1 MQTHTMHQ
9 PYGLDIWGD
18 QNFLIRNG
26 QAHVNYK
33 NSPALLDIAKQI
45 RNQGIRGPVILRF
58 PHLIAKQIDTLYT
71 HFNRAIDENDYRG
84 VFKAVYPLKVNQ
96 YPEVVRA
103 VVEAG
108 KPYRYGLE
116 AGSKAELILAM
127 AYTPIGSPITVNGF
141 KDIEMITMGFLAAQM
156 GHNITLTIEGIG
168 ELESIIEVAETTPYR
183 VPNIGIRIR
192 LHSGGSGIW
201 AKSGG
206 MQAKFGLT
214 STELLEA
221 FDLLKKHRL
230 LSRFTMLHFHIGSQ
244 MEEIA
249 PLKRA
254 MREAGNIYAELK
266 RMGADALRAIN
277 IGGGL
282 SVEYAQHPSKR
293 VRNYSLKEFANDV
306 VFLLGEIMK
315 SKGVEHP
322 NIVTESG
329 RFITASH
336 AVLVAPVLELFSHDY
351 QERSLR
357 LKETNP
363 PLIEELRS
371 LNELLT
377 SGNSIEFLHDALD
390 HLESLL
396 KLFELG
402 YIDLQDRSNAETLVH
417 LIIKKA
423 LYLKQSNH
431 LPEIERLQ
439 ERLQERY
446 LVNSSFFQSMPD
458 YWGLGQQFPVMP
470 LDRLDQNAIRAASLW
485 DITCDSDGEVGFDPG
500 APLYLHDVD
509 LDTEEYFLG
518 FFNVGAYQETL
529 GMHHNLFSH
538 PSEATIEIDDDG
550 YRFTNLDEA
559 ENILEILDNLEY
571 DPKAVLNQLETRIA
585 ESEFITSE
593 ENRDTLSTLKRYLAQ
608 NGYLRTTK

>member
-1 MQTHTMHQ
+1 MQQ

-18 QNFLIRNG
+18 HNFIIRDG
-26 QAHVNYK
+26 KAHINYK
-33 NSPALLDIAKQI
+33 SSPALIDITQHI
-45 RNQGIRGPVILRF
+45 RAEGITGPVILRF
-58 PHLIAKQIDTLYT
+58 PHLIAKQIDALYN
-71 HFNRAIDENDYRG
+71 HFNRAIEENGYNG
-84 VFKAVYPLKVNQ
+84 LFKAVYPLKVNQ
-96 YPEVVRA
+96 YPEVVSTIVA
-103 VVEAG
+103 AG
-108 KPYRYGLE
+108 ETHEYGLE

-127 AYTPIGSPITVNGF
+127 AYTPTGAPITVNGF
-141 KDIEMITMGFLAAQM
+141 KDEEMITMGFLAAQM

-168 ELESIIEVAETTPYR
+168 ELESIIEVAEKTSFV

-221 FDLLKKHRL
+221 FDLLKRHDL
-230 LSRFTMLHFHIGSQ
+230 LERFTMLHFHIGSQ

-254 MREAGNIYAELK
+254 LREAGNIYAELK
-266 RMGADALRAIN
+266 RMGADTLRAIN

-282 SVEYAQHPSKR
+282 SVEYAQHPTKR
-293 VRNYSLKEFANDV
+293 MRNYSLKEFANDV

-315 SKGVEHP
+315 AKGVEHP

-336 AVLVAPVLELFSHDY
+336 AVLVTPVLELFSHDY
-351 QERSLR
+351 MERSLK

-363 PLIEELRS
+363 PLIEELLE
-371 LNELLT
+371 LNNLLT

-423 LYLKQSNH
+423 LYLKQSNQ

-458 YWGLGQQFPVMP
+458 YWGLKQHFPVMP
-470 LDRLDQNAIRAASLW
+470 LDRLDLPPIRAASLW
-485 DITCDSDGEVGFDPG
+485 DITCDSDGEIGFDP
-500 APLYLHDVD
+500 ASPLYLHDVD
-509 LDTEEYFLG
+509 LDVEEYFLG

-538 PSEATIEIDDDG
+538 PSEATVHIDDDG
-550 YRFTNLDEA
+550 YTFTNLDEA
-559 ENILEILDNLEY
+559 EDILEILDNLEY

-585 ESEFITSE
+585 ASEFITKE
-593 ENRDTLSTLKRYLAQ
+593 GNRDTLSTLKRYLAQ

>member
-1 MQTHTMHQ
+1 MQQ

-18 QNFLIRNG
+18 HNFIIRDG
-26 QAHVNYK
+26 RAHINYK
-33 NSPALLDIAKQI
+33 SSPALIDIIKQI
-45 RNQGIRGPVILRF
+45 RSEEISGPVILRF
-58 PHLIAKQIDTLYT
+58 PHLISKQIDALYG
-71 HFNRAIDENDYRG
+71 HFNRAIEENHYHGR
-84 VFKAVYPLKVNQ
+84 FKAVYPLKVNQ
-96 YPEVVRA
+96 YPEVVKSI
-103 VVEAG
+103 VEAG
-108 KPYRYGLE
+108 KDHQYGLE

-127 AYTPIGSPITVNGF
+127 ANTPTGSPITVNGF
-141 KDIEMITMGFLAAQM
+141 KDVEMITMGFLAAQM

-168 ELESIIEVAETTPYR
+168 ELESIIEVAESTPYR

-221 FDLLKKHRL
+221 FELLKRYDLLD
-230 LSRFTMLHFHIGSQ
+230 RFTMLHFHIGSQ
-244 MEEIA
+244 MDEIA

-254 MREAGNIYAELK
+254 LREAGNIYAELK
-266 RMGADALRAIN
+266 RMGADTLRAIN

-282 SVEYAQHPSKR
+282 SVEYAQHPSQR

-306 VFLLGEIMK
+306 VFLLGGIMND
-315 SKGVEHP
+315 KGVEHP

-336 AVLVAPVLELFSHDY
+336 AVLVTPVLELFSHDY
-351 QERSLR
+351 QERSLK
-357 LKETNP
+357 LKEVNP
-363 PLIEELRS
+363 PLIEELLE
-371 LNELLT
+371 LNNMLT
-377 SGNSIEFLHDALD
+377 SGNSIEYLHDALD

-423 LYLKQSNH
+423 LYLKQSNQ

-458 YWGLGQQFPVMP
+458 YWGLKQHFPVMP
-470 LDRLDQNAIRAASLW
+470 LDRLEQPAIRAASLW
-485 DITCDSDGEVGFDPG
+485 DITCDSDGEIGFDPK

-509 LDTEEYFLG
+509 LDVEEYFLG

-538 PSEATIEIDDDG
+538 PSEATVLIDDDG

-559 ENILEILDNLEY
+559 EDILEILDNLEY
-571 DPKAVLNQLETRIA
+571 DPATVLKQLETRIA
-585 ESEFITSE
+585 ESEFRTKE
-593 ENRDTLSTLKRYLAQ
+593 GNRDTLSTLKHFLAQ

>member
-1 MQTHTMHQ
+1 MQQ

-18 QNFLIRNG
+18 QNFVIRDG
-26 QAHVNYK
+26 KVHINYK
-33 NSPALLDIAKQI
+33 SAPALLDIARHI
-45 RNQGIRGPVILRF
+45 REEGIRGPVILRF
-58 PHLIAKQIDTLYT
+58 PHLIAKQIESLYD
-71 HFNRAIDENDYRG
+71 HFSRAISENGYQG
-84 VFKAVYPLKVNQ
+84 HFKAVFPLKVNQ
-96 YPEVVRA
+96 YPEVVNA
-103 VVEAG
+103 IVNSGEQ
-108 KPYRYGLE
+108 YRYGLE

-127 AYTPIGSPITVNGF
+127 AYTPLGSPITVNGF
-141 KDIEMITMGFLAAQM
+141 KDEEMITMGFLAAQM

-168 ELESIIEVAETTPYR
+168 ELESIIEVAERTHSR
-183 VPNIGIRIR
+183 IPNIGIRIR

-221 FDLLKKHRL
+221 FDLLKRHAL
-230 LSRFTMLHFHIGSQ
+230 LEHFTMLHFHIGSQ
-244 MEEIA
+244 MDEIA

-254 MREAGNIYAELK
+254 LREAGNIYAELK
-266 RMGADALRAIN
+266 RMGADALRSIN

-282 SVEYAQHPSKR
+282 SVEYAQHPAQR

-306 VFLLGEIMK
+306 IFLLGDIMRA
-315 SKGVEHP
+315 KGVEHP

-329 RFITASH
+329 RFIAASH
-336 AVLVAPVLELFSHDY
+336 AVLVTPVLELFSHDY
-351 QERSLR
+351 QERSLH
-357 LKETNP
+357 LKAQNP
-363 PLIEELRS
+363 PLIEELLE
-371 LNELLT
+371 LNNLLT
-377 SGNSIEFLHDALD
+377 FANSIEYLHDALD

-402 YIDLQDRSNAETLVH
+402 YIDLQDRSNAEILVH

-423 LYLKQSNH
+423 LYLRPNNQ

-458 YWGLGQQFPVMP
+458 YWGLNQHFPVMP
-470 LDRLDQNAIRAASLW
+470 LDRLDQPAIRAASLW
-485 DITCDSDGEVGFDPG
+485 DITCDSDGEIGFNPA

-509 LDTEEYFLG
+509 LDNEEYFLG

-529 GMHHNLFSH
+529 GMQHNLFSH
-538 PSEATIEIDDDG
+538 PSEATVHIDEEG
-550 YRFTNLDEA
+550 YRFDNLDEA
-559 ENILEILDNLEY
+559 EDILEVLDNLEY
-571 DPKAVLNQLETRIA
+571 DPKTVLNKLEKRIA
-585 ESEFITSE
+585 GSEFIAE
-593 ENRDTLSTLKRYLAQ
+593 EEKPDTLATLKYYLAQ

>member
-1 MQTHTMHQ
+1 MQQ

-18 QNFLIRNG
+18 HNFIIRDG
-26 QAHVNYK
+26 KAHINYK
-33 NSPALLDIAKQI
+33 SSPALLDIATHI
-45 RNQGIRGPVILRF
+45 REEGIRGPVILRF
-58 PHLIAKQIDTLYT
+58 PHLIAKQIDALYS
-71 HFNRAIDENDYRG
+71 HFNRAIEENNYNGR
-84 VFKAVYPLKVNQ
+84 FKAVYPLKVNQ
-96 YPEVVRA
+96 FPEVVKA
-103 VVEAG
+103 IVEAG
-108 KPYRYGLE
+108 EEYSYGLE

-127 AYTPIGSPITVNGF
+127 AYTPTGSPITVNGF
-141 KDIEMITMGFLAAQM
+141 KDEEMITMGFLAAQM

-168 ELESIIEVAETTPYR
+168 ELESIIEVAESTSFR

-221 FDLLKKHRL
+221 FDLLQRHDL
-230 LSRFTMLHFHIGSQ
+230 LDRFTMLHFHIGSQ

-254 MREAGNIYAELK
+254 LREAGNIYAELK
-266 RMGADALRAIN
+266 RMGADSLRAIN

-293 VRNYSLKEFANDV
+293 MRNYSLKEFTNDV
-306 VFLLGEIMK
+306 IFLLGEIMK
-315 SKGVEHP
+315 AKGVEHP

-336 AVLVAPVLELFSHDY
+336 AVLVTPVLELFSHDY
-351 QERSLR
+351 QERSLK
-357 LKETNP
+357 LKDNNP
-363 PLIEELRS
+363 PLIEELLE
-371 LNELLT
+371 LNRLLT

-423 LYLKQSNH
+423 LYLKQSNQ
-431 LPEIERLQ
+431 LPEVVRLQ

-458 YWGLGQQFPVMP
+458 YWGLKQHFPVMP
-470 LDRLDQNAIRAASLW
+470 LDRLDQPAIRAASLW
-485 DITCDSDGEVGFDPG
+485 DITCDSDGEIGFDP
-500 APLYLHDVD
+500 ASPLYLHDVD
-509 LDTEEYFLG
+509 LDVEEYFLG

-538 PSEATIEIDDDG
+538 PSEATVLIDDDG
-550 YRFTNLDEA
+550 YHFTNLDEA
-559 ENILEILDNLEY
+559 EDILEILDNLEY
-571 DPKAVLNQLETRIA
+571 DPATVLNQLETRIA
-585 ESEFITSE
+585 ASEFITKE
-593 ENRDTLSTLKRYLAQ
+593 GNRDTLSTLKYYLAQ

>member
-1 MQTHTMHQ
+1 MQQ

-18 QNFLIRNG
+18 QNFVIRDG
-26 QAHVNYK
+26 QVHINYK
-33 NSPALLDIAKQI
+33 SSPALLDIVTAV
-45 RNQGIRGPVILRF
+45 RNEGLRGPVILRF
-58 PHLIAKQIDTLYT
+58 PHLVAKQIRTLYEN
-71 HFNRAIDENDYRG
+71 FRRAIDENGYRG
-84 VFKAVYPLKVNQ
+84 RFKAVYPLKVNQ

-103 VVEAG
+103 VVDAG
-108 KPYRYGLE
+108 RDYRYGLE

-127 AYTPIGSPITVNGF
+127 AYTPTGSPITVNGF
-141 KDIEMITMGFLAAQM
+141 KDEEMITIGFLAAQM
-156 GHNITLTIEGIG
+156 GHDITLTIEGIG
-168 ELESIIEVAETTPYR
+168 ELESIIEVAQKTPYR
-183 VPNIGIRIR
+183 IPNIGIRIR

-221 FDLLKKHRL
+221 LDLLKRHGL
-230 LSRFTMLHFHIGSQ
+230 LERFTMLHFHIGSQ

-254 MREAGNIYAELK
+254 LREAGNIYAELK
-266 RMGADALRAIN
+266 HMGADALRAIN

-293 VRNYSLKEFANDV
+293 MRNYSLKEFANDV
-306 VFLLGEIMK
+306 VFVLGEIMK
-315 SKGVEHP
+315 AKGVEQP
-322 NIVTESG
+322 DIVTESG

-357 LKETNP
+357 FKPVNP
-363 PLIEELRS
+363 PLIEELRE
-371 LNELLT
+371 LNALLT

-402 YIDLQDRSNAETLVH
+402 YIDLQDRSNAEILVH

-423 LYLKQSNH
+423 LYLKQGS
-431 LPEIERLQ
+431 LTPEIEKLQ

-458 YWGLGQQFPVMP
+458 YWGLGQHFPVMP
-470 LDRLDQNAIRAASLW
+470 LDRLDQPAIRAASLW
-485 DITCDSDGEVGFDPG
+485 DITCDSDGEIGFDPT
-500 APLYLHDVD
+500 APLYLHDVN
-509 LDTEEYFLG
+509 LDDEEYFLG
-518 FFNVGAYQETL
+518 FFNIGAYQETL

-538 PSEATIEIDDDG
+538 PSEVTIDVDDRG
-550 YRFTNLDEA
+550 FRFANFDEA
-559 ENILEILDNLEY
+559 ENILEILANLEY
-571 DPKAVLNQLETRIA
+571 DPDSVLNQLEKRLAEADFIA
-585 ESEFITSE
+585 EEAK
-593 ENRDTLSTLKRYLAQ
+593 NDTLSSLKDYLAQ

>member
-1 MQTHTMHQ
+1 MQQ

-18 QNFLIRNG
+18 QNFIIHNG
-26 QAHVNYK
+26 RAHINYK
-33 NSPALLDIAKQI
+33 SAPALLDIAQRI
-45 RNQGIRGPVILRF
+45 RDEGISGPVILRF
-58 PHLIAKQIDTLYT
+58 PHLINKQIDALYS
-71 HFNRAIDENDYRG
+71 HFNRAIKENRYRG
-84 VFKAVYPLKVNQ
+84 RFKAVYPLKVNQ

-103 VVEAG
+103 IVEAG
-108 KPYRYGLE
+108 NAYGYGLE

-127 AYTPIGSPITVNGF
+127 AYAPAGSPITVNGF
-141 KDIEMITMGFLAAQM
+141 KDTEMITMGFLAAQM

-168 ELESIIEVAETTPYR
+168 ELESIIEVAESMPHCI
-183 VPNIGIRIR
+183 PNIGIRIR

-221 FDLLKKHRL
+221 FELLKCHAL
-230 LSRFTMLHFHIGSQ
+230 LESFTMLHFHIGSQ

-249 PLKRA
+249 PFKRA
-254 MREAGNIYAELK
+254 LREAGNIYAELK
-266 RMGADALRAIN
+266 RMGASALRAIN

-282 SVEYAQHPSKR
+282 SVEYAQHPAR
-293 VRNYSLKEFANDV
+293 RMRNYSLNEFANDV
-306 VFLLGEIMK
+306 VFLLGEIMQ
-315 SKGVEHP
+315 SKGVDHP

-336 AVLVAPVLELFSHDY
+336 AVLVTPVIELFSHDY

-357 LKETNP
+357 LKAQNP
-363 PLIEELRS
+363 PLIEELIE
-371 LNELLT
+371 LNNLQT

-423 LYLKQSNH
+423 LRLKKSHQ
-431 LPEIERLQ
+431 LPEIVRLQ

-458 YWGLGQQFPVMP
+458 YWGLRQRFPVMP
-470 LDRLDQNAIRAASLW
+470 LDRLDQPAIRAASLW
-485 DITCDSDGEVGFDPG
+485 DITCDSDGEIGFDP
-500 APLYLHDVD
+500 ASPLYLHDVN
-509 LDTEEYFLG
+509 LDEEEYFLG

-538 PSEATIEIDDDG
+538 PSEATVIVDDNG
-550 YRFTNLDEA
+550 FTFANLDEA
-559 ENILEILDNLEY
+559 EDILEVLDNLEY
-571 DPKAVLNQLETRIA
+571 DPQTVLMQLESRLK
-585 ESEFITSE
+585 ESGFMTVE
-593 ENRDTLSTLKRYLAQ
+593 ENRDTLSTLKHYLAQ
-608 NGYLRTTK
+608 NGYLRTMK

>member
-1 MQTHTMHQ
+1 MHQ

-26 QAHVNYK
+26 RIHLNYK
-33 NSPALLDIAKQI
+33 SSPALLEII
-45 RNQGIRGPVILRF
+45 RAVRDEEIRGPVILRF
-58 PHLIAKQIDTLYT
+58 PHLIEKQIDILYDN
-71 HFNRAIDENDYRG
+71 FNRAIEENGYRG
-84 VFKAVYPLKVNQ
+84 AFKAVYPLKVNQ

-108 KPYRYGLE
+108 ESYRYGLE

-127 AYTPIGSPITVNGF
+127 AYTPLGAPITVNGF
-141 KDIEMITMGFLAAQM
+141 KDEEMITMGFLAAQM
-156 GHNITLTIEGIG
+156 GHNITLTIEGLG
-168 ELESIIEVAETTPYR
+168 ELESIIEVAEKTPYR
-183 VPNIGIRIR
+183 IPNIGIRIR

-221 FDLLKKHRL
+221 IELLRTHGL
-230 LSRFTMLHFHIGSQ
+230 LERFTMLHFHIGSQ

-254 MREAGNIYAELK
+254 LREAGNIYAELK

-282 SVEYAQHPSKR
+282 SVEYAQHPSRR

-306 VFLLGEIMK
+306 VYLLGEIMK
-315 SKGVEHP
+315 AKGVEHP
-322 NIVTESG
+322 DIVTESG

-351 QERSLR
+351 QERSL
-357 LKETNP
+357 KFKPVNP
-363 PLIEELRS
+363 PLIEELRE
-371 LNELLT
+371 LNNLLT
-377 SGNSIEFLHDALD
+377 SSNSIEFLHDALD
-390 HLESLL
+390 HMESLL
-396 KLFELG
+396 TLFELG
-402 YIDLQDRSNAETLVH
+402 YIDLQDRSNAEILVH
-417 LIIKKA
+417 IIIKKA
-423 LYLKQSNH
+423 LYLKQGMQT
-431 LPEIERLQ
+431 PEIERLQ

-458 YWGLGQQFPVMP
+458 YWGLGQHFPVMP
-470 LDRLDQNAIRAASLW
+470 LDRLDQPAIRAASLW
-485 DITCDSDGEVGFDPG
+485 DITCDSDGEIGFDPD
-500 APLYLHDVD
+500 APLYLHDVN
-509 LDTEEYFLG
+509 LDEEEYFLG
-518 FFNVGAYQETL
+518 FFNLGAYQETL

-538 PSEATIEIDDDG
+538 PSEVTIAVDDDG
-550 YRFTNLDEA
+550 FRFSSLDEA
-559 ENILEILDNLEY
+559 EDILEILDNLEY
-571 DPKAVLNQLETRIA
+571 DPKTVLNQLEKRIA
-585 ESEFITSE
+585 ESPFITKE
-593 ENRDTLSTLKRYLAQ
+593 ENRDTLATLKHYLAQ

>member
-1 MQTHTMHQ
+1 MQQ
-9 PYGLDIWGD
+9 PYGLEIWGD
-18 QNFLIRNG
+18 QNFLIRDG
-26 QAHVNYK
+26 KAHINYK
-33 NSPALLDIAKQI
+33 SSPALLDIANHI
-45 RNQGIRGPVILRF
+45 RSEGIRGPVILRF
-58 PHLIAKQIDTLYT
+58 PHLITKQIDTLYS
-71 HFNRAIDENDYRG
+71 HFNRAIDENSYRG

-103 VVEAG
+103 IVDAG

-127 AYTPIGSPITVNGF
+127 AYTPIGSPVTVNGF
-141 KDIEMITMGFLAAQM
+141 KDEEMITMGFLAAQM
-156 GHNITLTIEGIG
+156 GHSITLTIEGIG
-168 ELESIIEVAETTPYR
+168 ELESIIEVAEKTPYR

-221 FDLLKKHRL
+221 FDLLIKHRL

-254 MREAGNIYAELK
+254 LREAGNIYAELK

-282 SVEYAQHPSKR
+282 SVEYAQHPAKR

-315 SKGVEHP
+315 TKGVEHP

-351 QERSLR
+351 QERSLK
-357 LKETNP
+357 LKSENP

-371 LNELLT
+371 LNDLLT

-402 YIDLQDRSNAETLVH
+402 YIDLQDRSNAEILVH
-417 LIIKKA
+417 TIIKKA
-423 LYLKQSNH
+423 LYLKKNNQ
-431 LPEIERLQ
+431 LPEVERLQ

-470 LDRLDQNAIRAASLW
+470 LDRLDQSAIRAASLW
-485 DITCDSDGEVGFDPG
+485 DITCDSDGEIGFNPG

-518 FFNVGAYQETL
+518 FFNIGAYQETL

-538 PSEATIEIDDDG
+538 PSEATVEIDDDG
-550 YRFTNLDEA
+550 FCCNNMDEA
-559 ENILEILDNLEY
+559 EDILEILDNLEY
-571 DPKAVLNQLETRIA
+571 DPDAVLNQLESRIA